1 MNSSQYQAALHTFG
15 MTLSVIVAQ
24 PPGAGRR
31 CRLPHYVL
39 NAAWYKRSQAS
50 KKMIRKKY
58 PGENQAGEG
67 QRIANKIDKR
77 AEVRNSCAAGIVKN
91 QDEHFY
97 RLPSLNL

>member
-1 MNSSQYQAALHTFG
+1 MPGCITYVRNDNYG
-15 MTLSVIVAQ
+15 NVAQ

-67 QRIANKIDKR
+67 Q
-77 AEVRNSCAAGIVKN
+77 
-91 QDEHFY
+91 
-97 RLPSLNL
+97 